1 MWNYYN
7 SSDTWD
13 WIQIRYWPRDI
24 AEAVINKKLKYGTR
38 FRVMIYLV
46 GNGMDPAMARNEV
59 LKMGLGY
66 FDASARQHVRDL
78 WKDLKKN
85 AEKWS
90 YWDERARKILFLADT
105 GFGEGK
111 ISLNRA
117 PKRSLKEAL
126 EWGSLKKALEAA
138 EAERWE
144 EEELPTFGSYKR
156 SPIGRM
162 IWIQTKSSEMKW
174 KVGVYPYIFHISLFV
189 FLIAA

>member
-1 MWNYYN
+1 MYTYNKVKPKSRVAARMWNYYN

-90 YWDERARKILFLADT
+90 YWDERERKILFLADR
-105 GFGEGK
+105 GF
-111 ISLNRA
+111 SA
-117 PKRSLKEAL
+117 PGAKVFKGWPTKLPLKEAL
-126 EWGSLKKALEAA
+126 EWADIKRQMDIDAEERVAPLGTHKKKPY
-138 EAERWE
+138 WE
-144 EEELPTFGSYKR
+144 DDLDSDQEF
-156 SPIGRM
+156 
-162 IWIQTKSSEMKW
+162 
-174 KVGVYPYIFHISLFV
+174 
-189 FLIAA
+189 

>member
-1 MWNYYN
+1 MYTYNKVKPKSREAARMWNYYN

-90 YWDERARKILFLADT
+90 YWDERERKILFLADT
-105 GFGEGK
+105 GFGEAAR
-111 ISLNRA
+111 SLNRA
-117 PKRSLKEAL
+117 PKRSMRE
-126 EWGSLKKALEAA
+126 ALEAA
-138 EAERWE
+138 EAERREE
-144 EEELPTFGSYKR
+144 EEELPVFGRYK
-156 SPIGRM
+156 
-162 IWIQTKSSEMKW
+162 KK
-174 KVGVYPYIFHISLFV
+174 PYWEDDLDSDQEF
-189 FLIAA
+189 

>member
-1 MWNYYN
+1 MYTYNKVKPKSREAARMWNYYN

-46 GNGMDPAMARNEV
+46 GNGMDPALARNEV

-90 YWDERARKILFLADT
+90 YWDERERKVLFLADT

-111 ISLNRA
+111 RSLNRA

-126 EWGSLKKALEAA
+126 EWEDIRRQMNIDAEERVAPLGTYKKKPY
-138 EAERWE
+138 WE
-144 EEELPTFGSYKR
+144 DDLDSDQEL
-156 SPIGRM
+156 
-162 IWIQTKSSEMKW
+162 
-174 KVGVYPYIFHISLFV
+174 
-189 FLIAA
+189 